1 MKEEYENYEKEC
13 LALILNSIICKLQV
27 ERFSWWALISHLKPS
42 DFEKIKIP
50 LINPQLQKEI
60 SDKIKESF
68 KLRNESKE
76 LLEQA
81 KKMVEDEIEKE

>member
-1 MKEEYENYEKEC
+1 MN
-13 LALILNSIICKLQV
+13 
-27 ERFSWWALISHLKPS
+27 
-42 DFEKIKIP
+42 KIKLP
-50 LINPQLQKEI
+50 LINSQLQKEI

>member
-1 MKEEYENYEKEC
+1 
-13 LALILNSIICKLQV
+13 
-27 ERFSWWALISHLKPS
+27 LISHLKPS

-50 LINPQLQKEI
+50 LINSELQKEI